1 MSMSTATS
9 TSLTQLAAGQRL
21 DRATFLERYEAS
33 PPGMRAELIGGVV
46 SMPSPVGR
54 EHGKSTG
61 RILYVLNHYERRTP
75 GVEVLDGATTA
86 LDDLG
91 VLEPDALL
99 RIPTEWGGR
108 SHHAGKIIAG
118 PPELVAEVS
127 NTTRYHDLGPKQD
140 DYERAG
146 VLEYLVRA
154 FEPEEVLWHVRR
166 EGRLTAVPPDADG
179 LYRSVAFPGLW
190 LDPRA
195 LLANDL
201 DGLIA
206 ALDRGLASAEH
217 AAFVAQLEERRRRAK
232 P

>member
-1 MSMSTATS
+1 MSTATS
-9 TSLTQLAAGQRL
+9 TTQTQLAAGQRL
-21 DRATFLERYEAS
+21 DRATFLERYETS
-33 PPGMRAELIGGVV
+33 PTGMRAELIGGVV
-46 SMPSPVGR
+46 SMPSPVGW
-54 EHGKSTG
+54 EHSDASGLVVSW
-61 RILYVLNHYERRTP
+61 LNYYRRRTP
-75 GVEVLDGATTA
+75 GLQVLNGGTVS

-99 RIPTEWGGR
+99 RILTEWGGR
-108 SHHAGKIIAG
+108 THYAGKIIAG

-154 FEPEEVLWHVRR
+154 FEPDEILWHVRR
-166 EGRLTAVPPDADG
+166 EGRLTAVPPDDDG

-190 LDPRA
+190 LDPQA

-206 ALDRGLASAEH
+206 ALDRGLASPEH
-217 AAFVAQLEERRRRAK
+217 AAFVAHLEERRLRAK